1 MFVKMEISV
10 DGTVGQAFLLVAGLL
25 ISVCLPTEM
34 TSRNAEEAKRL
45 NTRRFLLRTAM
56 TSRNACPTIIGFI
69 LNEEPEDETTGS
81 TIVSPVV

>member
-25 ISVCLPTEM
+25 ISVCLPM
-34 TSRNAEEAKRL
+34 T
-45 NTRRFLLRTAM
+45 M